1 MDDFRRGS
9 QTWSEMQISN
19 YMLDACGYHDRTT
32 ECAEINKTEAFR
44 IDGWTMADDEMLGYA
59 TFEMSHNG
67 ILFGGETMMDDSH
80 STVSLDFIISNLPT

>member
-1 MDDFRRGS
+1 
-9 QTWSEMQISN
+9 
-19 YMLDACGYHDRTT
+19 MLDACGYHDRTT

-67 ILFGGETMMDDSH
+67 ILFGGDD
-80 STVSLDFIISNLPT
+80 DG